1 VNGSGIL
8 WRRHLAGGFVVCGTK
23 EKTAGATGSRA
34 HRASGSI
41 YRGAE
46 SCVCEG
52 GVLDIMES
60 FGDPMEPAL
69 VDLNNVRVIRGD
81 NVALDDFSLRINSGE
96 HVAILGP
103 NGCGKSTLIKTIT
116 RECYPVLREGSSM
129 TILGQLRWN
138 VFELRSVL
146 GIVSND
152 LMQDVTGETSGRE
165 VVLSGFFSSTRIFD
179 HLTVEPS
186 QFKRADAVLERIGVP
201 HLADRPVQEMSSG
214 EAKRILIA
222 RALVHDPRTLLFD
235 EPSNSLDV
243 FAQHGL
249 RETMRELAQSG
260 IGIVLVTHHLSD
272 VIPEID
278 RVVLMRNGKI
288 QADGQKKDLLN
299 PEEISRLFGLRI
311 EITQRDGYYHL
322 W

>member
-1 VNGSGIL
+1 
-8 WRRHLAGGFVVCGTK
+8 
-23 EKTAGATGSRA
+23 
-34 HRASGSI
+34 
-41 YRGAE
+41 
-46 SCVCEG
+46 
-52 GVLDIMES
+52 
-60 FGDPMEPAL
+60 MEPAL
-69 VDLNNVRVIRGD
+69 VDLRNIRVVRGD
-81 NVALDDFSLRINSGE
+81 NVALDDFSLRISSGE

-116 RECYPVLREGSSM
+116 RECYPIVREGSSM
-129 TILGQLRWN
+129 TILGKSRWN

-165 VVLSGFFSSTRIFD
+165 VVLSGFFSSTKIFD
-179 HLTVEPS
+179 HQNVEPEHR
-186 QFKRADAVLERIGVP
+186 KRADAALERVGVP
-201 HLADRPVQEMSSG
+201 HLADRAVAEMSSG

-222 RALVHDPRTLLFD
+222 RALAHDPATLLFD

-249 RETMRELAQSG
+249 RETMRQLAQSG
-260 IGIVLVTHHLSD
+260 IGILLVTHHLSD

-278 RVVLMRNGKI
+278 RVVLMKNGKI
-288 QADGQKKDLLN
+288 QADGLKKDLLN
-299 PEEISRLFGLRI
+299 PEEISRLFGLPI
-311 EITQRDGYYHL
+311 EITRRDGYYHL

>member
-1 VNGSGIL
+1 MP
-8 WRRHLAGGFVVCGTK
+8 
-23 EKTAGATGSRA
+23 
-34 HRASGSI
+34 
-41 YRGAE
+41 AE
-46 SCVCEG
+46 SCVCES

-60 FGDPMEPAL
+60 FGDFMGPAL
-69 VDLNNVRVIRGD
+69 VDLKNVRVIRGD
-81 NVALDDFSLRINSGE
+81 NVALDDFSLRINAGE

-116 RECYPVLREGSSM
+116 RECYPLSSEQTSM
-129 TILGQLRWN
+129 AILGRERWN
-138 VFELRSVL
+138 IFELRSLL
-146 GIVSND
+146 GIVSPD
-152 LMQDVTGETSGRE
+152 LLASCTTDATCRD

-179 HLTVEPS
+179 HQSVEPS
-186 QFKRADAVLERIGVP
+186 QRQRADAVLERIGVP
-201 HLADRPVQEMSSG
+201 HLADRPVAEMSSG

-222 RALVHDPRTLLFD
+222 RALVHDPQTLLFD

-249 RETMRELAQSG
+249 RQTMRELAQSG

-288 QADGQKKDLLN
+288 QADGKKKDLLN
-299 PEEISRLFGLRI
+299 PEEISRLFGI
-311 EITQRDGYYHL
+311 PVDITRRDGYYHL

>member
-1 VNGSGIL
+1 MPGSAGIL
-8 WRRHLAGGFVVCGTK
+8 PARFRRYWMAKLVW
-23 EKTAGATGSRA
+23 
-34 HRASGSI
+34 
-41 YRGAE
+41 E
-46 SCVCEG
+46 S
-52 GVLDIMES
+52 GVLVIMES
-60 FGDPMEPAL
+60 FGEAMEPAL
-69 VDLNNVRVIRGD
+69 VDLKNVRVIRGD
-81 NVALDDFSLRINSGE
+81 NVALDDFSLRINAGE

-116 RECYPVLREGSSM
+116 RECYPVIRERSSM
-129 TILGQLRWN
+129 TILGQSRWN
-138 VFELRSVL
+138 IFELRSVL

-152 LMQDVTGETSGRE
+152 LMQDVTGETSGLE

-179 HLTVEPS
+179 HQTVEPS
-186 QFKRADAVLERIGVP
+186 QRKRANAVLERIGVP
-201 HLADRPVQEMSSG
+201 HLADRPVAEMSSG

-222 RALVHDPRTLLFD
+222 RALVHDPQTLLFD

-249 RETMRELAQSG
+249 RETMRELAESG

-278 RVVLMRNGKI
+278 RVVLMKDGKI
-288 QADGQKKDLLN
+288 QADGRKKDLLN
-299 PEEISRLFGLRI
+299 PQEISHLFGI
-311 EITQRDGYYHL
+311 SVDITRRDGYYHL

>member
-1 VNGSGIL
+1 VS
-8 WRRHLAGGFVVCGTK
+8 
-23 EKTAGATGSRA
+23 TG
-34 HRASGSI
+34 
-41 YRGAE
+41 
-46 SCVCEG
+46 VD
-52 GVLDIMES
+52 LDIMES
-60 FGDPMEPAL
+60 FGEFMGPAL
-69 VDLNNVRVIRGD
+69 VDLKNVRVIRGD
-81 NVALDDFSLRINSGE
+81 NVALDDFSLRINAGE

-116 RECYPVLREGSSM
+116 RECYPVIREGSSM
-129 TILGQLRWN
+129 TILGQSRWN
-138 VFELRSVL
+138 IFELRSVL

-165 VVLSGFFSSTRIFD
+165 VVLSGYFSSTRIFD
-179 HLTVEPS
+179 HQTVEPL
-186 QFKRADAVLERIGVP
+186 QRERADAVLERIGVR
-201 HLADRPVQEMSSG
+201 HLADRPVAEMSSG

-260 IGIVLVTHHLSD
+260 IDIVLVTHHLSD

-288 QADGQKKDLLN
+288 QADGRKNDLLN
-299 PEEISRLFGLRI
+299 PEEISRLFDI
-311 EITQRDGYYHL
+311 PVDITRRDGFYHL

>member
-1 VNGSGIL
+1 MCSLTLNL
-8 WRRHLAGGFVVCGTK
+8 MC
-23 EKTAGATGSRA
+23 
-34 HRASGSI
+34 
-41 YRGAE
+41 E
-46 SCVCEG
+46 SS
-52 GVLDIMES
+52 VLVIMES
-60 FGDPMEPAL
+60 FGDAMGPAL
-69 VDLNNVRVIRGD
+69 VDLKNVRVIRGD
-81 NVALDDFSLRINSGE
+81 NVALDDFSLKINAGE

-116 RECYPVLREGSSM
+116 RECYPVIREGSSM
-129 TILGQLRWN
+129 TILGQSRWN
-138 VFELRSVL
+138 IFELRTVL

-179 HLTVEPS
+179 HQNVEPL
-186 QFKRADAVLERIGVP
+186 QRERADAVLERIGVP
-201 HLADRPVQEMSSG
+201 HLADRPVAEMSSG

-222 RALVHDPRTLLFD
+222 RALVHDPQTLLFD

-299 PEEISRLFGLRI
+299 QEEISRLFGI
-311 EITQRDGYYHL
+311 PVDITRRDGYYHL

>member
-1 VNGSGIL
+1 
-8 WRRHLAGGFVVCGTK
+8 
-23 EKTAGATGSRA
+23 
-34 HRASGSI
+34 
-41 YRGAE
+41 
-46 SCVCEG
+46 
-52 GVLDIMES
+52 
-60 FGDPMEPAL
+60 MEPAL
-69 VDLNNVRVIRGD
+69 VDLSNIRVIRGD
-81 NVALDDFSLRINSGE
+81 NVALDDFSLRIAAGE

-116 RECYPVLREGSSM
+116 RECYPVVRDGSSM
-129 TILGQLRWN
+129 TILGQRRWN
-138 VFELRSVL
+138 IFQLRTVL

-152 LMQDVTGETSGRE
+152 LMADCTGETSGRE

-179 HLTVEPS
+179 HQTVQPDHRR
-186 QFKRADAVLERIGVP
+186 RADAVLDRLGVP
-201 HLADRPVQEMSSG
+201 HLADRPVAEMSSG

-222 RALVHDPRTLLFD
+222 RALVHDPGTLLFD

-243 FAQHGL
+243 SAQHGL

-272 VIPEID
+272 VIPEIG

-288 QADGQKKDLLN
+288 QADGKKEELLETN
-299 PEEISRLFGLRI
+299 RISRLFGI
-311 EITQRDGYYHL
+311 PVEITKRDGYYHL